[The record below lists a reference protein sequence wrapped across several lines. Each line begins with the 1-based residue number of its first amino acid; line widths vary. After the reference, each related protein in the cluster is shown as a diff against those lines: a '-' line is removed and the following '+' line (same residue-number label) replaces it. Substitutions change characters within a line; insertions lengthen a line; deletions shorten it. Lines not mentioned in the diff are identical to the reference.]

1 MAVEPRSALLLGATG
16 LVGGHCLRLLLDH
29 SAFSRVMVLARG
41 MATREHPQLE
51 WQVADFE
58 ALEDHARLFAVDAVF
73 CCLGTTRAKAGSAN
87 AFRRVDHDYP
97 LAAASLAARQGARQF
112 LLVSSMGANP
122 ESRFLYPRVKG
133 DLEEALRNLSL
144 VGVHIFRPSFLQGR
158 RRERRI
164 MERIGSGFL
173 SAGAPLL
180 VGPLRRWRP
189 IHAATVARAM
199 VRTAVGGVLG
209 YHVYP
214 SDELAWMGRA
224 EP

>member
-1 MAVEPRSALLLGATG
+1 MTAESRSALLLGATG
-16 LVGGHCLRLLLDH
+16 LVGGYCLDLLLDH
-29 SAFSRVMVLARG
+29 PAFGRVIVLARG
-41 MATREHPQLE
+41 FATREHPQLE
-51 WQVADFE
+51 WQVADLK
-58 ALEDHARLFAVDAVF
+58 ALSDHAHLFAMEAVF
-73 CCLGTTRAKAGSAN
+73 CCLGTTRAKAGSAA

-97 LAAASLAARQGARQF
+97 LAAARLASEQGARQF

-133 DLEEALRNLSL
+133 ELAATLRTVSL
-144 VGVHIFRPSFLQGR
+144 AGVHIFRPSFLQGR

-164 MERIGSGFL
+164 MERIGSGVL

-189 IHAATVARAM
+189 VHAATVARAM
-199 VRTAVGGVLG
+199 VRVAVDGAPG

-214 SDELAWMGRA
+214 SDELARIGRA
-224 EP
+224 KP